1 MRGIDE
7 RAIGQVPRF
16 LMAWLVIAFCAQIG
30 WQSLQQQPSARAD
43 ALEHPP
49 SLTALRGTA
58 MGEPIALAQALTLYL
73 QAFDNQPGISIPFLE
88 LDYSRVRAWLATILE
103 LDPLEQYPLM
113 MAAHLYGQ
121 VPDSDKQRAMCEFVR
136 QQFSADP

>member
-1 MRGIDE
+1 MTTE
-7 RAIGQVPRF
+7 RSIGTVPKAVLF
-16 LMAWLVIAFCAQIG
+16 TLAMTLSMQIV
-30 WQSLQQQPSARAD
+30 WKWNSPQPKARA
-43 ALEHPP
+43 E
-49 SLTALRGTA
+49 SLRYPARANVLRA
-58 MGEPIALAQALTLYL
+58 VSMDEPIALAQLMTLYL
-73 QAFDNQPGISIPFLE
+73 QAFDNQPGISIPFRE
-88 LDYSRVRAWLATILE
+88 LDYARVEAWLATILE